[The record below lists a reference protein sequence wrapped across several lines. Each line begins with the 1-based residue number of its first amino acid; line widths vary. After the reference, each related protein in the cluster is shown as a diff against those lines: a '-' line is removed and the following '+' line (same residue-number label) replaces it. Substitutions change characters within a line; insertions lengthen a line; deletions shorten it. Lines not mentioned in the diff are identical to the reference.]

1 MKSSLG
7 GRLAFLLV
15 GLVSIMAIA
24 QENAR
29 FRPPKNIEITETLVK
44 RYLKHVRQKL
54 KNLQEHAE
62 EIAQTKSSNN
72 AEIDELSKKLHAKL
86 EILRNNTGITKETEQ
101 ILDDLAF
108 SIISAKLILQT
119 NNVDLKE
126 LKESLLPEEQAQSE
140 KFFKD
145 MRAAQIEVASLKEIR
160 KKYGDEAVNIF
171 IRHDQELME
180 IYSELAK
187 LMTPSK

>member
-44 RYLKHVRQKL
+44 KYLKHVRQKL
-54 KNLQEHAE
+54 KSLQEHAK
-62 EIAQTKSSNN
+62 EIAQTESAKN
-72 AEIDELSKKLHAKL
+72 AGINELSKKLYAKL
-86 EILRNNTGITKETEQ
+86 EILRNNAGITKETEQ

-126 LKESLLPEEQAQSE
+126 LKESLPPEEQAQSE

-160 KKYGDEAVNIF
+160 KKYGDKAVNIF

-180 IYSELAK
+180 IHSELAK
-187 LMTPSK
+187 LMIPSK